1 MSALSIP
8 FYWYF
13 VPGVSVI
20 ALFMALYFFKSMMNA
35 ANEILVD
42 QFLKGNLKFVDIAR
56 HIEGIMAKAP
66 SISGRLDLKQA
77 LEADTEAR
85 KMAASLF

>member
-1 MSALSIP
+1 
-8 FYWYF
+8 
-13 VPGVSVI
+13 
-20 ALFMALYFFKSMMNA
+20 MMNA
-35 ANEILVD
+35 ANEVLVD
-42 QFLKGNLKFVDIAR
+42 HFLEGKLKFVDIPR
-56 HIEGIMAKAP
+56 HIENIMAKAP